1 MSMDISDFYQ
11 TFFDEADE
19 LLADMEQHL
28 LVLQPE
34 APDAEQLNA
43 IFRAAHSIKGGA
55 GTFGFSVLQETTHL
69 MENLLDE
76 ARRGEMQL
84 NTDIINLFLETKD
97 IMQEQLD
104 AYKQSQEPDAASFD
118 YICQA
123 LRQLALE
130 AKGETPS
137 AVTRLSV
144 VAKSEPQDEQS
155 RNQLPRRIILSRL
168 KAGEV
173 DLLEEE
179 LGHLTT
185 LTDVVKGVD
194 SLSAILP
201 GDIAEDDITAVLC
214 FVIEADQITFET
226 VEVSPKISTPPVL
239 KLAAEQA
246 PTGRVEREKTTRSS
260 ESTSIRVAVEKVDQ
274 LINLVGELVITQSM
288 LAQRSSELDPV
299 NHGDLITSMGQL
311 QRNAR
316 DLQESVMSIR
326 MMPMEYVFSR
336 YPRLV
341 RDLAGKLGKQVELTL
356 VGSST
361 ELDKSLIERIIDP
374 LTHLVRNSLDHGIE
388 LPEKRLAA
396 GKNSVGNLILSAE
409 HQGGNICIEVT
420 DDGAGL
426 NRERI
431 LAKAASQGLTVSENM
446 SDDEVAMLI
455 FAPGFSTAEQVT
467 DVSGRGVGMDVVK
480 RNIQEMGGHV
490 EIQSKQGTGTTIRI
504 LLPLTLAILDG
515 MSVRVADEVFIL
527 PLNAVMESLQPREAI
542 NFMVITK
549 GAGRIAEVGARFVL
563 DGMPG
568 KQMAIDAD
576 LNAGLIG
583 EDEAKKR
590 RSEVTQEADFYG
602 SMDGASKFVRGDAI
616 AGILIMVINVVGG
629 LLVGVLQH
637 GMSMGHAAESY
648 TLLTIGDGLVAQIP
662 ALVISTAAGVIVTR
676 VSTDQDVGEQM
687 VNQLFSNPSVMLL
700 SAAVLGLLGLVPGMP
715 NLVFLL
721 FTAGLLGLAWWI
733 RGREQKAPAEPKPVK
748 MAENNAVVEATW
760 NDVQLEDSLGMEV
773 GYRLSPMVDFQ
784 QDGELLGRIRS
795 IRKKFAQEMGFLPPV
810 VHIRD
815 NMDLQPAR
823 YRILMKG
830 VEIGSGDAY
839 PGRWLAINPGTAA
852 GTLPGEA
859 TVDPAFGLNAIWIE
873 SALKEQAQIQ
883 GYTVVEASTVVA
895 THLNHLISQHAAEL
909 FGRQEAQQLLDR
921 VAQEMP
927 KLTEDLVPGVVTL
940 TTLHKVLQ
948 NLLDEKV
955 PIRDMRTILETLAE
969 HAPIQSDPHELTA
982 VVRVALGRAI
992 TQQWFPGKD
1001 EVHVIGLDTPL
1012 ERLLLQALQGGG
1024 GLEPGLADRL
1034 LAQTQEAL
1042 SRQEMVGAPPVLLVN
1057 HALRPLLSRF
1067 LRRSLPQLV
1076 VLSNLEL
1083 SDNRHIRMT
1092 ATIGGK

>member
-130 AKGETPS
+130 VKGETPS

-155 RNQLPRRIILSRL
+155 RNQSPRRIILSRL

-185 LTDVVKGVD
+185 LTDVVKGAD
-194 SLSAILP
+194 SLSAILT

-226 VEVSPKISTPPVL
+226 VEVSPKISPPPVL

-490 EIQSKQGTGTTIRI
+490 EIQSKQDTGTTIRI

-527 PLNAVMESLQPREAI
+527 PLNAVMESLQPREADLHPLAGGERVLEVRGEYLPI
-542 NFMVITK
+542 VELWKVFNVAGAKTEATQGIVVILQS
-549 GAGRIAEVGARFVL
+549 GGRRYALLV
-563 DGMPG
+563 D
-568 KQMAIDAD
+568 Q
-576 LNAGLIG
+576 LIG
-583 EDEAKKR
+583 QHQVVVKNLESNYRK
-590 RSEVTQEADFYG
+590 VP
-602 SMDGASKFVRGDAI
+602 
-616 AGILIMVINVVGG
+616 GI
-629 LLVGVLQH
+629 
-637 GMSMGHAAESY
+637 SAA
-648 TLLTIGDGLVAQIP
+648 TILGDGSVALIVDVS
-662 ALVISTAAGVIVTR
+662 ALQAINREQRMANTAA
-676 VSTDQDVGEQM
+676 
-687 VNQLFSNPSVMLL
+687 
-700 SAAVLGLLGLVPGMP
+700 
-715 NLVFLL
+715 
-721 FTAGLLGLAWWI
+721 
-733 RGREQKAPAEPKPVK
+733 
-748 MAENNAVVEATW
+748 
-760 NDVQLEDSLGMEV
+760 
-773 GYRLSPMVDFQ
+773 
-784 QDGELLGRIRS
+784 
-795 IRKKFAQEMGFLPPV
+795 
-810 VHIRD
+810 
-815 NMDLQPAR
+815 
-823 YRILMKG
+823 
-830 VEIGSGDAY
+830 
-839 PGRWLAINPGTAA
+839 
-852 GTLPGEA
+852 
-859 TVDPAFGLNAIWIE
+859 
-873 SALKEQAQIQ
+873 
-883 GYTVVEASTVVA
+883 
-895 THLNHLISQHAAEL
+895 
-909 FGRQEAQQLLDR
+909 
-921 VAQEMP
+921 
-927 KLTEDLVPGVVTL
+927 
-940 TTLHKVLQ
+940 
-948 NLLDEKV
+948 
-955 PIRDMRTILETLAE
+955 
-969 HAPIQSDPHELTA
+969 
-982 VVRVALGRAI
+982 
-992 TQQWFPGKD
+992 
-1001 EVHVIGLDTPL
+1001 
-1012 ERLLLQALQGGG
+1012 
-1024 GLEPGLADRL
+1024 
-1034 LAQTQEAL
+1034 
-1042 SRQEMVGAPPVLLVN
+1042 
-1057 HALRPLLSRF
+1057 
-1067 LRRSLPQLV
+1067 
-1076 VLSNLEL
+1076 
-1083 SDNRHIRMT
+1083 
-1092 ATIGGK
+1092 

>member
-104 AYKQSQEPDAASFD
+104 AYKQSREPDAASFD

-137 AVTRLSV
+137 AVIRLSV

-155 RNQLPRRIILSRL
+155 RSQSPRRIILSRL

-185 LTDVVKGVD
+185 LTDVVKGAD

-246 PTGRVEREKTTRSS
+246 PTGRVEREKTTRSN

-504 LLPLTLAILDG
+504 LLPLTLAIFDG

-527 PLNAVMESLQPREAI
+527 PLNAVMESLQPREADLHPLAGGERVLEVRGEYLPI
-542 NFMVITK
+542 VELWKVFNVAGAKTEATQGIVVILQS
-549 GAGRIAEVGARFVL
+549 GGRRYALLV
-563 DGMPG
+563 D
-568 KQMAIDAD
+568 Q
-576 LNAGLIG
+576 LIG
-583 EDEAKKR
+583 QHQVVVKNLESNYRK
-590 RSEVTQEADFYG
+590 VP
-602 SMDGASKFVRGDAI
+602 
-616 AGILIMVINVVGG
+616 GI
-629 LLVGVLQH
+629 
-637 GMSMGHAAESY
+637 SAA
-648 TLLTIGDGLVAQIP
+648 TILGDGSVALIVDVS
-662 ALVISTAAGVIVTR
+662 ALQAINREQRMANTAA
-676 VSTDQDVGEQM
+676 
-687 VNQLFSNPSVMLL
+687 
-700 SAAVLGLLGLVPGMP
+700 
-715 NLVFLL
+715 
-721 FTAGLLGLAWWI
+721 
-733 RGREQKAPAEPKPVK
+733 
-748 MAENNAVVEATW
+748 
-760 NDVQLEDSLGMEV
+760 
-773 GYRLSPMVDFQ
+773 
-784 QDGELLGRIRS
+784 
-795 IRKKFAQEMGFLPPV
+795 
-810 VHIRD
+810 
-815 NMDLQPAR
+815 
-823 YRILMKG
+823 
-830 VEIGSGDAY
+830 
-839 PGRWLAINPGTAA
+839 
-852 GTLPGEA
+852 
-859 TVDPAFGLNAIWIE
+859 
-873 SALKEQAQIQ
+873 
-883 GYTVVEASTVVA
+883 
-895 THLNHLISQHAAEL
+895 
-909 FGRQEAQQLLDR
+909 
-921 VAQEMP
+921 
-927 KLTEDLVPGVVTL
+927 
-940 TTLHKVLQ
+940 
-948 NLLDEKV
+948 
-955 PIRDMRTILETLAE
+955 
-969 HAPIQSDPHELTA
+969 
-982 VVRVALGRAI
+982 
-992 TQQWFPGKD
+992 
-1001 EVHVIGLDTPL
+1001 
-1012 ERLLLQALQGGG
+1012 
-1024 GLEPGLADRL
+1024 
-1034 LAQTQEAL
+1034 
-1042 SRQEMVGAPPVLLVN
+1042 
-1057 HALRPLLSRF
+1057 
-1067 LRRSLPQLV
+1067 
-1076 VLSNLEL
+1076 
-1083 SDNRHIRMT
+1083 
-1092 ATIGGK
+1092 

>member
-123 LRQLALE
+123 MRQLALE
-130 AKGETPS
+130 AKDETPS

-155 RNQLPRRIILSRL
+155 RSQSPRRIILSRL

-185 LTDVVKGVD
+185 LTDVVKGAD

-226 VEVSPKISTPPVL
+226 VDVSPKISTPPVL

-527 PLNAVMESLQPREAI
+527 PLNAVMESLQPREADLHPLAGGERVLEVRGEYLPI
-542 NFMVITK
+542 VELWKVFNVAGAKTEATQGIVVILQS
-549 GAGRIAEVGARFVL
+549 GGRRYALLV
-563 DGMPG
+563 D
-568 KQMAIDAD
+568 Q
-576 LNAGLIG
+576 LIG
-583 EDEAKKR
+583 QHQVVVKNLESNYRK
-590 RSEVTQEADFYG
+590 VP
-602 SMDGASKFVRGDAI
+602 
-616 AGILIMVINVVGG
+616 GI
-629 LLVGVLQH
+629 
-637 GMSMGHAAESY
+637 SAA
-648 TLLTIGDGLVAQIP
+648 TILGDGSVALIVDVS
-662 ALVISTAAGVIVTR
+662 ALQAINREQRMANTAA
-676 VSTDQDVGEQM
+676 
-687 VNQLFSNPSVMLL
+687 
-700 SAAVLGLLGLVPGMP
+700 
-715 NLVFLL
+715 
-721 FTAGLLGLAWWI
+721 
-733 RGREQKAPAEPKPVK
+733 
-748 MAENNAVVEATW
+748 
-760 NDVQLEDSLGMEV
+760 
-773 GYRLSPMVDFQ
+773 
-784 QDGELLGRIRS
+784 
-795 IRKKFAQEMGFLPPV
+795 
-810 VHIRD
+810 
-815 NMDLQPAR
+815 
-823 YRILMKG
+823 
-830 VEIGSGDAY
+830 
-839 PGRWLAINPGTAA
+839 
-852 GTLPGEA
+852 
-859 TVDPAFGLNAIWIE
+859 
-873 SALKEQAQIQ
+873 
-883 GYTVVEASTVVA
+883 
-895 THLNHLISQHAAEL
+895 
-909 FGRQEAQQLLDR
+909 
-921 VAQEMP
+921 
-927 KLTEDLVPGVVTL
+927 
-940 TTLHKVLQ
+940 
-948 NLLDEKV
+948 
-955 PIRDMRTILETLAE
+955 
-969 HAPIQSDPHELTA
+969 
-982 VVRVALGRAI
+982 
-992 TQQWFPGKD
+992 
-1001 EVHVIGLDTPL
+1001 
-1012 ERLLLQALQGGG
+1012 
-1024 GLEPGLADRL
+1024 
-1034 LAQTQEAL
+1034 
-1042 SRQEMVGAPPVLLVN
+1042 
-1057 HALRPLLSRF
+1057 
-1067 LRRSLPQLV
+1067 
-1076 VLSNLEL
+1076 
-1083 SDNRHIRMT
+1083 
-1092 ATIGGK
+1092 

>member
-28 LVLQPE
+28 LILQPE

-130 AKGETPS
+130 AKDETPS

-155 RNQLPRRIILSRL
+155 RSQSPRRIILSRL

-185 LTDVVKGVD
+185 LTDVVKGAD

-246 PTGRVEREKTTRSS
+246 PTGRVEREKTTRSN

-527 PLNAVMESLQPREAI
+527 PLNAVMQSLQPREADLHPLAGGERVLEVRGEYLPI
-542 NFMVITK
+542 VELWKVFNVAGAKTEATQGIVVILQS
-549 GAGRIAEVGARFVL
+549 GGRRYALLV
-563 DGMPG
+563 D
-568 KQMAIDAD
+568 Q
-576 LNAGLIG
+576 LIG
-583 EDEAKKR
+583 QHQVVVKNLESNYRK
-590 RSEVTQEADFYG
+590 VP
-602 SMDGASKFVRGDAI
+602 
-616 AGILIMVINVVGG
+616 GI
-629 LLVGVLQH
+629 
-637 GMSMGHAAESY
+637 SAA
-648 TLLTIGDGLVAQIP
+648 TILGDGSVALIVDVS
-662 ALVISTAAGVIVTR
+662 ALQAINREQRMANTAA
-676 VSTDQDVGEQM
+676 
-687 VNQLFSNPSVMLL
+687 
-700 SAAVLGLLGLVPGMP
+700 
-715 NLVFLL
+715 
-721 FTAGLLGLAWWI
+721 
-733 RGREQKAPAEPKPVK
+733 
-748 MAENNAVVEATW
+748 
-760 NDVQLEDSLGMEV
+760 
-773 GYRLSPMVDFQ
+773 
-784 QDGELLGRIRS
+784 
-795 IRKKFAQEMGFLPPV
+795 
-810 VHIRD
+810 
-815 NMDLQPAR
+815 
-823 YRILMKG
+823 
-830 VEIGSGDAY
+830 
-839 PGRWLAINPGTAA
+839 
-852 GTLPGEA
+852 
-859 TVDPAFGLNAIWIE
+859 
-873 SALKEQAQIQ
+873 
-883 GYTVVEASTVVA
+883 
-895 THLNHLISQHAAEL
+895 
-909 FGRQEAQQLLDR
+909 
-921 VAQEMP
+921 
-927 KLTEDLVPGVVTL
+927 
-940 TTLHKVLQ
+940 
-948 NLLDEKV
+948 
-955 PIRDMRTILETLAE
+955 
-969 HAPIQSDPHELTA
+969 
-982 VVRVALGRAI
+982 
-992 TQQWFPGKD
+992 
-1001 EVHVIGLDTPL
+1001 
-1012 ERLLLQALQGGG
+1012 
-1024 GLEPGLADRL
+1024 
-1034 LAQTQEAL
+1034 
-1042 SRQEMVGAPPVLLVN
+1042 
-1057 HALRPLLSRF
+1057 
-1067 LRRSLPQLV
+1067 
-1076 VLSNLEL
+1076 
-1083 SDNRHIRMT
+1083 
-1092 ATIGGK
+1092 